1 MAEILGAGVTHYPP
15 LIAPDED
22 RAYPLLR
29 TLKNDER
36 LPEKLKDPMNWP
48 EDMRQEFGDDQ
59 GLAAAQRH
67 RERLVAGFR
76 KVRQEISAFNPD
88 FVIIFGDD
96 QYENFRKDITTPF
109 CVLA

>member
-48 EDMRQEFGDDQ
+48 EDMRQEFGTTKVW
-59 GLAAAQRH
+59 R
-67 RERLVAGFR
+67 RLSGT
-76 KVRQEISAFNPD
+76 
-88 FVIIFGDD
+88 
-96 QYENFRKDITTPF
+96 ENGWWPVSGR
-109 CVLA
+109 LGRR